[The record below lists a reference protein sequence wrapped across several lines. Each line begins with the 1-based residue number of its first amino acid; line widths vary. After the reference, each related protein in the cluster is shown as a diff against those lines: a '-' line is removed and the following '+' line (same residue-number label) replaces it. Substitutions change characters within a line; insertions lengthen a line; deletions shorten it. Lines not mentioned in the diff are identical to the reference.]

1 MDDEPL
7 YINDPD
13 ALVTAAYEGEYKLVC
28 SLIND
33 GSNPNVTNEYG
44 ETAIMVASESGYD
57 AIIDYLLD
65 HGADINIKNKDGD
78 TALDIAKYNNC
89 GNTAALLL
97 SRGAVGSAG
106 PSAKE
111 HMMDAFYADCERAN
125 SIKMADSKS
134 KDGKSPNKANPAD
147 AKKRRG

>member
-1 MDDEPL
+1 MNDEPL

-13 ALVTAAYEGEYKLVC
+13 ALVTAAYEGEYGLVC
-28 SLIND
+28 SLINN
-33 GSNPNVTNEYG
+33 GANPDVTNEYG
-44 ETAIMVASESGYD
+44 ETALMVASENGYD
-57 AIIDYLLD
+57 AIIEYLLD

-89 GNTAALLL
+89 RNTFALLL
-97 SRGAVGSAG
+97 SHGAVGSVG

-111 HMMDAFYADCERAN
+111 RMMDAFYEDCERAN

-134 KDGKSPNKANPAD
+134 KDEKSPNKAKSPD
-147 AKKRRG
+147 AKKPRG